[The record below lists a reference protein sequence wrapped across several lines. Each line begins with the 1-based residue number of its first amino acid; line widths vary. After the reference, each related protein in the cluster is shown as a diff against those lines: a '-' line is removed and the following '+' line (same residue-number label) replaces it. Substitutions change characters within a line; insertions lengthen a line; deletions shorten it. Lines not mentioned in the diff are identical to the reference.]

1 MATKRKTRTKT
12 EQKARVNKFLQNTKQ
27 KKNTKKKQDDA
38 ERKTLMEIIDA
49 RVKAKAIY
57 DLTVVKPEISATI
70 DGITGL
76 NEELVFVNEEGVVSW
91 KEDNTPILPKHTD
104 TTAEFFNIILA
115 QIEKDKNKNHTI
127 DDLLVENENGE
138 LVLQQGI
145 TVETPAST
153 DTPPPPVA
161 EAE

>member
-1 MATKRKTRTKT
+1 MTTKRKTKTKA
-12 EQKARVNKFLQNTKQ
+12 EQKARVNKFLQNTKV
-27 KKNTKKKQDDA
+27 KNIKQEKENKA
-38 ERKTLMEIIDA
+38 EREAMIKMLDA

-57 DLTVVKPEISATI
+57 DLTVLKPEISATI

-91 KEDNTPILPKHTD
+91 KEEQTPVLPEHTD
-104 TTAEFFNIILA
+104 VTAEFFNIVLA
-115 QIEKDKNKNHTI
+115 QIEKDKNKNHVI

-145 TVETPAST
+145 SVEAPST
-153 DTPPPPVA
+153 DNT
-161 EAE
+161 EA